1 MAAKEHS
8 DRINAFYGK
17 DSNHLSVVRKC
28 SGIIEG
34 VELLAG
40 AIRDFVYVL
49 SGLVII

>member
-1 MAAKEHS
+1 MAAKGHS

-28 SGIIEG
+28 SAIEG